1 MERLVKYTTCFII
14 VLFFITLF
22 LLQFA
27 KTNRITAAGNITDAY
42 DTLTNPRLS
51 FKGIV
56 ATTAGNN
63 IISLL
68 GKTGPDENLEHLFP
82 GDDICFPGQDE
93 DGCVNQQEYD
103 VTSVDIGN
111 TKFTISPVLVD
122 NPLPNDYA
130 VASQSARHSI
140 SFSPTTDLSG
150 TESSPAKILISIP
163 RTANT
168 GKTNPN
174 YNADGIP
181 DDDGFDSAS
190 LPTSGTEISTYI
202 TLSSSPEG
210 IVLVPSST
218 TLTTITN
225 YHLVTIGL
233 AGTVSSSTTISI
245 SIGSTDSGGSGTI
258 NRFINPT
265 KSSTHVAGVA
275 DIRSILVETQN
286 ASSETVDTGTI
297 RVAPIEG
304 VMVSATVDQTL
315 SFKICGVDTDRTL
328 NSDYEAT
335 CTWPSGISTPTAACG
350 IGSSTFDFQ
359 TDSVHVSFNAG
370 AAILPDTFYTG
381 AQYLELST
389 NASSGYDLTVYEEDQ
404 MGLNHNICSGVTP
417 SAGDFTFGANT
428 CIKDTLCNVTPCTE
442 SSEQNWTEA
451 DTYPGLG
458 FALQDINNTDAAF
471 EYIDAG
477 GELPFDARQFADM
490 DRKDPLDSGNED
502 AQNIMS
508 SSGPVSNSAAY
519 ACYRLAVSNIQPA
532 GYYNN
537 TVKYTATSKF

>member
-1 MERLVKYTTCFII
+1 MEKFLKYTSCFII
-14 VLFFITLF
+14 LLFFFTLF

-56 ATTAGNN
+56 SGTAGNN
-63 IISLL
+63 IVSLV
-68 GKTGPDENLEHLFP
+68 GGTAPAPDKDVEHLFP

-93 DGCVNQQEYD
+93 DGCINQQEYD

-111 TKFTISPVLVD
+111 TRFTFTPVLADV
-122 NPLPNDYA
+122 PLRNDYA

-150 TESSPAKILISIP
+150 TETAPAKILISIP

-168 GKTNPN
+168 GKTNPD
-174 YNADGIP
+174 YCSDGIP
-181 DDDGFDSAS
+181 DTDGFDSAS
-190 LPTSGTEISTYI
+190 LPSGTDITNYI
-202 TLSSSPEG
+202 TLSPAALS
-210 IVLVPSST
+210 IVNTST
-218 TLTTITN
+218 TLSTIAN
-225 YHLVTIGL
+225 YHLVTIGF
-233 AGTVSSSTTISI
+233 AGTVSSSTTIAI
-245 SIGSTDSGGSGTI
+245 SIGSTAAGGSGTI
-258 NRFINPT
+258 NKFINPT
-265 KSSTHVAGVA
+265 KSSTHVAGNA
-275 DIRSILVETQN
+275 DIRAILVETQN
-286 ASSETVDTGTI
+286 ASSVTVDTGTI

-328 NSDYEAT
+328 NDTYEAT

-370 AAILPDTFYTG
+370 SAILSDTFYTG
-381 AQYLELST
+381 AQYLQLST
-389 NASSGYDLTVYEEDQ
+389 NASSGYNLTVYEEDQ
-404 MGLNHNICSGVTP
+404 MGLNHNICSGTAP
-417 SAGDFTFGANT
+417 SAGDFTFGSAT
-428 CIKDTLCNVTPCTE
+428 CIRDTLCTASPCTE
-442 SSEQNWTEA
+442 SSEENWIEA

-458 FALQDINNTDAAF
+458 FSLQDINGTDAAF

-477 GELPFDARQFADM
+477 NTLPFTARQFADT
-490 DRKDPLDSGNED
+490 DRKDPLDSENEV
-502 AQNIMS
+502 AQDVMS
-508 SSGPVSNSAAY
+508 NSGPVSNSAAY
-519 ACYRLAVSNIQPA
+519 VCYRVAVSNLQPA

-537 TVKYTATSKF
+537 TVKYTATAKF

>member
-1 MERLVKYTTCFII
+1 MEKLLKYTSCFI
-14 VLFFITLF
+14 VLLFFFTLF

-27 KTNRITAAGNITDAY
+27 KTNKINAAGNITDAY

-56 ATTAGNN
+56 TGTAGNN
-63 IISLL
+63 VVSLL
-68 GKTGPDENLEHLFP
+68 GKTGPDNNLEHLFP
-82 GDDICFPGQDE
+82 GDDICFPGQLE
-93 DGCVNQQEYD
+93 DGCINQQEYD

-111 TKFTISPVLVD
+111 TRFTFTPVLVN
-122 NPLPNDYA
+122 NPVENDYA

-140 SFSPTTDLSG
+140 SFSPTTNLSG
-150 TESSPAKILISIP
+150 TQSAPAKILISIP

-174 YNADGIP
+174 YCADGIP

-190 LPTSGTEISTYI
+190 LPSGTDISNYI
-202 TLSSSPEG
+202 TLSPAGLS
-210 IVLVPSST
+210 IVNSST
-218 TLTTITN
+218 TLSTIAN
-225 YHLVTIGL
+225 YHLVTIGF
-233 AGTVSSSTTISI
+233 AGTVSSSTTIAI
-245 SIGSTDSGGSGTI
+245 SIGSTATGGSGTI
-258 NRFINPT
+258 NKFINPT

-286 ASSETVDTGTI
+286 ASSITVDTGTI

-328 NSDYEAT
+328 NDSYEAT
-335 CTWPSGISTPTAACG
+335 CTWPSGISTPTEACG

-370 AAILPDTFYTG
+370 SAILPDTFYTG
-381 AQYLELST
+381 AQYLQLST

-404 MGLNHNICSGVTP
+404 MGLNHNICSGTAP
-417 SAGDFTFGANT
+417 AADGYTFSGNT
-428 CIKDTLCNVTPCTE
+428 CIRDTLCNVTPCTE
-442 SSEQNWTEA
+442 LLEQNWTAA

-458 FALQDINNTDAAF
+458 YSLQDINNTDAAF

-477 GELPFDARQFADM
+477 GTIPFSAREFADI
-490 DRKDPLDSGNED
+490 DRKDPLESGNKD
-502 AQNIMS
+502 PQNVMS
-508 SSGPVSNSAAY
+508 SAIPVSNSAAY
-519 ACYRLAVSNIQPA
+519 VCYRLAVSNLQPA